1 MLGLSTKYNV
11 RTVPQTE
18 CLRISLS
25 DYKDTCKIRNT
36 YPGKERQIQD
46 GSRVVI
52 FSKQNPSHDPEQGI
66 REELE

>member
-1 MLGLSTKYNV
+1 MFGLSMKYDV
-11 RTVPQTE
+11 RTVPQTK

-25 DYKDTCKIRNT
+25 DCKDTWKVWNT
-36 YPGKERQIQD
+36 HPGKERQIQD